1 VTHPRL
7 WLIAAVARNGVIGAA
22 GKMPWR
28 LSTDLK
34 RFKEL
39 TLGHPILIG
48 HKTFSSIGKPLPGRL
63 NIVVTRQ
70 ADKMTDAEGLI
81 FAGSIDAAIDVAGF
95 SGAGDLMVI
104 GGGEMYAA
112 TIDRAFRLCITHVE
126 ATPEGDTY
134 FPDIDS
140 GVWKSV
146 WSEKVPAGPKDTAAS
161 TYTVYDRV
169 TDPNR

>member
-1 VTHPRL
+1 VIRPRL

-39 TLGHPILIG
+39 TLGHPVLMG
-48 HKTFSSIGKPLPGRL
+48 RKTFQSIGKALPGRF
-63 NIVVTRQ
+63 NIVVTRE
-70 ADKMTDAEGLI
+70 ADSMKDADGLM
-81 FAGSIDAAIDVAGF
+81 FVRDIDMGVDVARY
-95 SGAGDLMVI
+95 SGADDLMVI
-104 GGGEMYAA
+104 GGGEIYAA
-112 TIDRAFRLCITHVE
+112 CIGRAFRLCITHVE

-134 FPDIDS
+134 FPAIDPD
-140 GVWKSV
+140 VWTSV
-146 WSEKVPAGPKDTAAS
+146 STERVPAGEKDSVAS

-169 TDPNR
+169 TDRNR